1 MSKFYGK
8 VGFVKTTE
16 TSPGVW
22 MPSETE
28 KLYYGDITRLDRRWD
43 KPTEVNDHL
52 TLSEEIN
59 LLADT
64 YILDNLSYI
73 KWVEIHGVKWKV
85 KTITPAYPRIRL
97 TIGEEYNVDDGE
109 TSSTT

>member
-1 MSKFYGK
+1 MSKFYGTI
-8 VGFVKTTE
+8 GFVKTE
-16 TSPGVW
+16 EIRPGVH
-22 MPSETE
+22 MPVETE
-28 KLYYGDITRLDRRWD
+28 RQYYGDIIRLDRRWD

-64 YILDNLSYI
+64 YMLDNLSYI

-97 TIGEEYNVDDGE
+97 TIGEEYNVDE
-109 TSSTT
+109 E